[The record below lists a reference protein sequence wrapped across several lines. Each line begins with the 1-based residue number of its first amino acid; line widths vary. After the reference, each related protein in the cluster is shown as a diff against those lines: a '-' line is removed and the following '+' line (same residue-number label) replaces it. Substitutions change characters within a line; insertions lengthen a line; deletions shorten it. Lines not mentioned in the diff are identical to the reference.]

1 MKQITMTIRTLSPV
15 VLSAM
20 SNATVMT
27 ASHSYFSGPIVRGI
41 LASRYIQQQE
51 LGAHAEEDE
60 AFLSLFFDKLRFV
73 AAYPLTADGTRA
85 FVLPFSMQKSKD
97 GKELLDLMQQ
107 TGQAGFKSM
116 KGFGVAHGA
125 ELAPVEVRKT
135 INLHMSRSDIKNHD
149 GKERLAGRSMAGGIY
164 NYEAVD
170 AGQSFAGVIYG
181 KETDLRALRDGLGAS
196 EWNGYAGRSR
206 FTQYG
211 QCAVRISDIEDIQ
224 QEPVE
229 AAGDTVCLRLE
240 TPLIPAGSVADDAV
254 AALGAV
260 TETLNKRTQGGFSVE
275 LGPQKLVA
283 KAEPVENFV
292 GVWGM
297 KRPRVQALAAGSV
310 FCLKKD
316 GSWTDADK
324 AALQELLY
332 EGIGSRTEEGFG
344 QLRIWPVV
352 ERKLAKSTAP
362 APAAK
367 RNGMHPTVCQHA
379 EAIIRKHFIAQVQI
393 WAAEDVQASK
403 GYFPENST
411 HFFARLDALLGSSEK
426 SAQSHL
432 ATAIGY
438 ELGNASTPFA
448 KGLQKVSIC
457 DRKLKWYLTEA
468 NLSDMPYNQRDWQS
482 LVEELQL
489 ESAMQTIW
497 GKSKL
502 GNIQSSEALF
512 YAYWHAFFRYGRK
525 AAAGAGKGADVE

>member
-60 AFLSLFFDKLRFV
+60 AFLALFFDKLRFV
-73 AAYPLTADGTRA
+73 AAYPLATDGTRA

-107 TGQAGFKSM
+107 PGQAGFKSM
-116 KGFGVAHGA
+116 KGFGVAQGA

-170 AGQSFAGVIYG
+170 AGQSFAGIIYG
-181 KETDLRALRDGLGAS
+181 EEDDLQALRDGLGAS
-196 EWNGYAGRSR
+196 KWNGYAGRSR

-211 QCAVRISDIEDIQ
+211 QCAVNLSDIEDIP
-224 QEPVE
+224 QESVE
-229 AAGDTVCLRLE
+229 ATENTVCLRLE
-240 TPLIPAGSVADDAV
+240 TPLIPEGSTADDAA
-254 AALGAV
+254 AALGTVA
-260 TETLNKRTQGGFSVE
+260 EILNERTQGGFSIE

-283 KAEPVENFV
+283 KSEPVENFV

-332 EGIGSRTEEGFG
+332 EGIGSRAEEGFG

-352 ERKLAKSTAP
+352 EHKMAKSAVATF
-362 APAAK
+362 AAK
-367 RNGMHPTVCQHA
+367 HSGIHPMVCHQA
-379 EAIIRKHFIAQVQI
+379 EAIIRKHIIAQVQV
-393 WAAEDVQASK
+393 WAAEDVQAAK
-403 GYFPENST
+403 GYLPENGT
-411 HFFARLDALLGSSEK
+411 HFFARLDALLGSSQK
-426 SAQSHL
+426 GAQSHL
-432 ATAIGY
+432 ASAIGY

-448 KGLQKVSIC
+448 KGLQKVSVC

-497 GKSKL
+497 GKSKF
-502 GNIQSSEALF
+502 GNIRSSEALF

>member
-27 ASHSYFSGPIVRGI
+27 ASHSYFSGSIVRGI
-41 LASRYIQQQE
+41 LASRYIQQQD
-51 LGAHAEEDE
+51 LGEHAEEDE
-60 AFLSLFFDKLRFV
+60 SFLSLFFDKLRFV
-73 AAYPLTADGTRA
+73 PAYPLTADGARA

-107 TGQAGFKSM
+107 AGRPGFKSM
-116 KGFGVAHGA
+116 KGFGVVHGA
-125 ELAPVEVRKT
+125 EIAPVEVRKT

-181 KETDLRALRDGLGAS
+181 EEEDLQALRDGLGAS
-196 EWNGYAGRSR
+196 EWTSYAGRSR

-211 QCAVRISDIEDIQ
+211 QCSVSVSDIEDIP

-229 AAGDTVCLRLE
+229 AAGNTVCLRLE
-240 TPLIPAGSVADDAV
+240 TPFIPSDSAADDAS
-254 AALGAV
+254 AALSEVVEA
-260 TETLNKRTQGGFSVE
+260 LNEQTQGGFSVE
-275 LGPQKLVA
+275 IGPQKLVA
-283 KAEPVENFV
+283 KPEPVENFV

-324 AALQELLY
+324 ATLQDILY
-332 EGIGSRTEEGFG
+332 EGVGSRTEEGFG

-352 ERKLAKSTAP
+352 EHKIAKTTSPSP
-362 APAAK
+362 AVK
-367 RNGMHPTVCQHA
+367 QSEMHPAVCQHA
-379 EAIIRKHFIAQVQI
+379 EAIIRKHFIAQVQV

-403 GYFPENST
+403 GYFPENGT
-411 HFFARLDALLGSSEK
+411 HFFARLDALLGSNEK
-426 SAQSHL
+426 GAQSHL

-448 KGLQKVSIC
+448 KGLHKVAVC

-468 NLSDMPYNQRDWQS
+468 NLSEMPYNQRDWQA
-482 LVEELQL
+482 LAEELQL
-489 ESAMQTIW
+489 ERAMQTIW